1 MMLSNYLTYL
11 QLLVVV
17 HS

>member
-1 MMLSNYLTYL
+1 MLSNYLTYL